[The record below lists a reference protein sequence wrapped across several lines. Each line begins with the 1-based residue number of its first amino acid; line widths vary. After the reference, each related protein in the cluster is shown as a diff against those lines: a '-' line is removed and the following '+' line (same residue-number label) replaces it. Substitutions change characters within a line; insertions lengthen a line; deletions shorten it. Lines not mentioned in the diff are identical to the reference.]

1 MDIETY
7 GAYSGRIC
15 SEYGM
20 QALPELA
27 SIQRF
32 APNSSH
38 MGDATL
44 QYHQK
49 HHSGSYILGLYI

>member
-7 GAYSGRIC
+7 GKYNGRIC

-20 QALPELA
+20 QALPELS

-32 APNSSH
+32 APNSSY

-44 QYHQK
+44 
-49 HHSGSYILGLYI
+49 